1 MKNLKALLALIL
13 AAAAAT
19 GCTTAYYGSKGSGF
33 DDLYATHDRV
43 AIANKQKA
51 EADQNENNGTD
62 TEVHQVLHQDITG
75 IHCSCKAGFHHCES
89 CLHPEYQRSADQKPD
104 TEYFAV

>member
-1 MKNLKALLALIL
+1 MCAMKNLKALLALIL

-51 EADQNENNGTD
+51 EA
-62 TEVHQVLHQDITG
+62 
-75 IHCSCKAGFHHCES
+75 
-89 CLHPEYQRSADQKPD
+89 
-104 TEYFAV
+104 

>member
-13 AAAAAT
+13 AATAAT

-51 EADQNENNGTD
+51 EAEDEAAAA
-62 TEVHQVLHQDITG
+62 VAR
-75 IHCSCKAGFHHCES
+75 KA
-89 CLHPEYQRSADQKPD
+89 
-104 TEYFAV
+104 